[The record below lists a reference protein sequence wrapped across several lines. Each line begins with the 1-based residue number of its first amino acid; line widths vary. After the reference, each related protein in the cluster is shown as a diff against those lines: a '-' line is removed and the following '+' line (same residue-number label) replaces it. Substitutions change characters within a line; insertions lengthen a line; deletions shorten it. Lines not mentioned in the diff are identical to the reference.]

1 MLIDWVVMRSH
12 KHETATSMAAK
23 IIPEV
28 YANRL
33 GSHEESQSQN
43 CHFNALKKK
52 KKKKQEARHG
62 LSLCYA
68 LQLGLLKLAWCALIL
83 CPIKKK

>member
-1 MLIDWVVMRSH
+1 MRSH

-52 KKKKQEARHG
+52 KKK
-62 LSLCYA
+62 S
-68 LQLGLLKLAWCALIL
+68 
-83 CPIKKK
+83 KKPDTG

>member
-1 MLIDWVVMRSH
+1 MSGPPRSQ
-12 KHETATSMAAK
+12 MVRK
-23 IIPEV
+23 IVPEV

-52 KKKKQEARHG
+52 KKKAR
-62 LSLCYA
+62 SQTRAKFMLCSTT
-68 LQLGLLKLAWCALIL
+68 WT
-83 CPIKKK
+83 P